1 MMMIPVTTL
10 VERDQTDCLRDGR
23 NLSGDARHMRIPP
36 VLPIDDGFVG
46 WRNNTT
52 GHEVDSSVDCQS
64 SKLDYEKRQ
73 CNGNVKLMRL
83 KFDLGCSVSEFSS
96 AGGLFT
102 RKQNRGTL
110 LFITARDQR
119 MHKQCAIASYSN
131 KSERNFMREIG
142 TVVFLSK

>member
-10 VERDQTDCLRDGR
+10 RWWKGIKLTVCMMDAICLATRDTCEYRL
-23 NLSGDARHMRIPP
+23 P

-52 GHEVDSSVDCQS
+52 GQEVDSSVDCQS

-96 AGGLFT
+96 AGGLFS
-102 RKQNRGTL
+102 RK
-110 LFITARDQR
+110 
-119 MHKQCAIASYSN
+119 
-131 KSERNFMREIG
+131 
-142 TVVFLSK
+142 